1 MMELTRR
8 SLTLFVAGLG
18 LVATLLVLYGGA
30 AVSVGRAG
38 SPGAE
43 VTLTVTSQGP
53 TVSQGHVVTYEIR
66 AHTNSTSNLSH
77 FVIAAPSAGSTSPFP
92 LAYVKSSLPNV
103 CTKPSNQPSAPTA
116 QDGVKCS
123 FGAFSAGAPDIVV
136 SLAFSVP
143 SSLADQDINFV
154 ATGSYSGG
162 SNNDNSGRTNVVA
175 GSAATHVGTDDDTT
189 NGFVVSSLGDTL
201 ATLTAPNGDATTVS
215 QQQSGSANVPKDGAP
230 GFGVSGTVKE
240 LAHAADD
247 TTTDCA
253 TGASCWGQTEVVT
266 FIDSSG
272 NDVALLTPG
281 TVVIRTDSTEIPNG
295 VTKNNIL
302 WYHTVNGVTEQLPA
316 CVAGQPVPTNGC
328 VQPVSKLKDGDL
340 LTTILAFH
348 HGQYRP

>member
-1 MMELTRR
+1 MRKR
-8 SLTLFVAGLG
+8 SLTVFVAGLG
-18 LVATLLVLYGGA
+18 LVATLLVIFGGA

-43 VTLTVTSQGP
+43 VTLTVTSQPG
-53 TVSQGHVVTYEIR
+53 TVSQGHLVTYEIR
-66 AHTNSTSNLSH
+66 AHSNSTSNLSH
-77 FVIAAPSAGSTSPFP
+77 FTITAPSAGSTSPFP

-103 CTKPSNQPSAPTA
+103 CTKPSNPASAPA

-123 FGAFSAGAPDIVV
+123 FGAFAAGSPDIVV

-143 SSLADQDINFV
+143 SSLADQSITFG
-154 ATGSYSGG
+154 ATGTYSGG
-162 SNNDNSGRTNVVA
+162 SNNDNSGRTNLVT
-175 GSAATHVGTDDDTT
+175 GSAATTVGTGDDTT
-189 NGFVVSSLGDTL
+189 NGFVLSSLGDTL
-201 ATLTAPNGDATTVS
+201 ATVTAPDGD
-215 QQQSGSANVPKDGAP
+215 QPGNPQSGSALVKKDSAP
-230 GFGVSGTVKE
+230 GFGVSGTVQE
-240 LAHAADD
+240 LAHATGD
-247 TTTDCA
+247 TTTNCG

-266 FIDSSG
+266 FVDSSG

-281 TVVIRTDSTEIPNG
+281 TVVIRTDSTEIPSG
-295 VTKNNIL
+295 VTKNNIV

-316 CVAGQPVPTNGC
+316 CVAGQAVPTNGC

>member
-1 MMELTRR
+1 MIELTRR

-66 AHTNSTSNLSH
+66 AHTDSTSNLSH

-103 CTKPSNQPSAPTA
+103 CTKPANQPSPPTA

-123 FGAFSAGAPDIVV
+123 FGAFSSGAPDIVV

-143 SSLADQDINFV
+143 STLADQDINFV

-175 GSAATHVGTDDDTT
+175 GSAATHVGTDDDTES
-189 NGFVVSSLGDTL
+189 GFVVSALGDTL
-201 ATLTAPNGDATTVS
+201 ATVTAPNGD
-215 QQQSGSANVPKDGAP
+215 QPGNPQSASASVKKDSAP
-230 GFGVSGTVKE
+230 GFGVSGTVHE
-240 LAHAADD
+240 INHAIDD
-247 TTTDCA
+247 TTTDCGP
-253 TGASCWGQTEVVT
+253 GASCWGQTEVVT
-266 FIDSSG
+266 FVNSAG
-272 NDVALLTPG
+272 EDVALLTPG

-295 VTKNNIL
+295 VTKNNIQ
-302 WYHTVNGVTEQLPA
+302 WFHTVDGGEPELLPA
-316 CVAGQPVPTNGC
+316 CVTGDPVPTSGC
-328 VQPVSKLKDGDL
+328 VQPVSKLKDNDL